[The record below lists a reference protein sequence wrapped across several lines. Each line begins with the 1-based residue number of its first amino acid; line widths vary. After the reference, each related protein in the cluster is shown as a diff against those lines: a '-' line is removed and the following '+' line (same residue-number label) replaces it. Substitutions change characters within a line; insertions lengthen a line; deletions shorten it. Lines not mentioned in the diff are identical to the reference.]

1 MVWATKLNNI
11 GTQTKLERISKTIMK
26 RRINIVYIFAILV
39 GLLLWRISGNF
50 QRESLVF
57 YGFAENKETEI
68 NAEYPVEVKSIFVT
82 TGQKV
87 KAGTVLA
94 DTEQADLPKKQEE
107 ALFKIQELKAEKAE
121 EASRIKAQINQ
132 IKARITM
139 KKGEIE
145 SEIALLRRKAEQN
158 RKLLKDLGNSGEG
171 ESLTEARIAALNR
184 EKSLIITPL
193 EVEIDKLKAELR
205 SSGIPRD
212 AQIESLEN
220 EIDFYKNKTEKF
232 ALTAPSDGLIGN
244 IHVKEAEFVPSFRTL
259 ITFYEENPTLVQGFV
274 HESMILKVAVG
285 DSLDVVSSLHEKES
299 CRGVVTG
306 LGSRI
311 VEIPSRLRKMEEIKT
326 YGREILIKI
335 PRDNSFLQK
344 EKVILKLGQKE
355 GENTGFF
362 SFIFPPTTNSSQAQ
376 ISTK

>member
-1 MVWATKLNNI
+1 
-11 GTQTKLERISKTIMK
+11 MK
-26 RRINIVYIFAILV
+26 RINIIYILAILI

-50 QRESLVF
+50 QKESLVF

-68 NAEYPVEVKSIFVT
+68 NAEYPVEVKKIFVT

-121 EASRIKAQINQ
+121 AASAIRAQINQ

-139 KKGEIE
+139 KSGEID
-145 SEIALLRRKAEQN
+145 SEIALLRRKSEQN
-158 RKLLKDLGNSGEG
+158 KKLLQDIGSNAEG
-171 ESLTEARIAALNR
+171 ESLTDAKVAALKR
-184 EKSLIITPL
+184 EKNLITRPL
-193 EVEIDKLKAELR
+193 EVEIKKLKAELKA
-205 SSGIPRD
+205 SGIPRN

-220 EIDFYKNKTEKF
+220 EINFYKNKTEKF

-244 IHVKEAEFVPSFRTL
+244 IHVKEAEFVPSFQTL

-344 EKVILKLGQKE
+344 EKVILKLGQK
-355 GENTGFF
+355 GNENTGFF
-362 SFIFPPTTNSSQAQ
+362 SFLFPFTTSSQTQ